1 MYDSDA
7 ERPDDYLGRTE
18 FALRLRGL
26 DRSGYLPV
34 LTQGG
39 AMRERDLKTMDLDA
53 PALVEPLMRN
63 DAATKERLAA
73 ALWGHNEAQ
82 RIVAE
87 LVDIEPVKD
96 DDDEDDFTADE

>member
-1 MYDSDA
+1 MDYTQ
-7 ERPDDYLGRTE
+7 RRIDDGLGNSPA
-18 FALRLRGL
+18 ALRARGL
-26 DRSGYLPV
+26 MPP

-39 AMRERDLKTMDLDA
+39 AMRERDLKTMDIGF
-53 PALVEPLMRN
+53 VEPLMRN